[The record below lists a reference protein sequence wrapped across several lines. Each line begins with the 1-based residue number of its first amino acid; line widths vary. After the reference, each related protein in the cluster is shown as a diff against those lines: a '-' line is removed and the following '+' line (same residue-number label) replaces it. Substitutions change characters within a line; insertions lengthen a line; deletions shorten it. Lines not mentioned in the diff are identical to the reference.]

1 MAVLLAAF
9 LVLSIVTPSLTNWLS
24 TRVFY
29 LIAAL
34 PFAAFIVTLAQGP
47 LVLGGA
53 EATERYPWMPLLDV
67 WLSFRVD
74 ALAWV
79 LALVV
84 TGVGALV
91 LLYCARYFSADEPGL
106 GRFAALLLAFAG
118 TMYGLVVSDDII
130 VMFMFWEITSILS
143 YLLIGHYTGR
153 KESRGAA
160 LQALLVTTFGGL
172 VMLIGVVMMMVET
185 GTSSIAAMVADPPHG
200 AVTAT
205 AVILILVGAL
215 SKSAIVPFH
224 FWLPAAMAAPTPVS
238 AYLHA
243 AAMVKAGIYLV
254 GRFAP
259 GYADSPG
266 WMPTLMVLGVGAMLV
281 GAWRSLRQY
290 DLKLVLAYGTVS
302 QLGFLM
308 VISGFGTHDAALAA
322 VALLIGHALYKAT
335 LFLVVGII
343 DHRAG
348 TRDWRKLSGVG
359 RSAPVLATVAAL
371 ACLSMAGV
379 PPLLGFVAK
388 EGVFSSLLD
397 AAFAGDGWAL
407 FALIGTAIGSV
418 LTVAYTCRFFWG
430 AFARRA
436 DVETTQL
443 APDGGSILTAPIV
456 LTIGTVA
463 FGLGAG
469 LLDPVIAPYAQ
480 SFTDDGHAHIAL
492 WHGWQPALAL
502 SAIVL
507 GLGFVL
513 FWQRTLVARLQDVVP
528 AWFEAARGYWLSMRT
543 IDRLAARST
552 IFAQR
557 GGLSQYLSTI
567 LVVFVALVAVAL
579 AVNDTWPSGIRL
591 YDYPAQIVIGLV
603 MATASVLAA
612 LAGQRMTAVL
622 LVGVTGYGLVALFA
636 LHGAPDLAITQGLVE
651 MATIVIFVLV
661 LRRLPVKIAQ
671 HNRPEQKKRRAL
683 IGILVGV
690 TMGVVG
696 TVALAAR
703 QAESIAAELP
713 RLAVEEGHGRNI
725 VNVML
730 VDIRA
735 WDTMGEISVLV
746 VVATGIA
753 SLLFVSGRL
762 GAMPRMEGSRS
773 QRRRAN
779 RRHVVKDPLA
789 PAEEPTET
797 RHTWIFAGRTL
808 STDHRSI
815 LLEVVIRLLFHPAIL
830 VSVYLLFVG
839 HNAPGGGFAGGLLA
853 GLALIA
859 RYLAGGRFELAEAV
873 TIDAGKILGTGIVL
887 AAGTAAASLFFGA
900 DILTSAYI
908 EGDVPLLGHLSFGT
922 STIFDIGVYLVV
934 VGLILDILR
943 SLGGEVDRQLEDSEV
958 TLEARGGH
966 R

>member
-1 MAVLLAAF
+1 MAVLLTAF
-9 LVLSIVTPSLTNWLS
+9 LVLSIVTPQLTSALS

-29 LIAAL
+29 VIAIL
-34 PFAAFIVTLAQGP
+34 PFAAFVFTLVQGP
-47 LVLGGA
+47 AVMSGDEAREQIPWIPALGIS
-53 EATERYPWMPLLDV
+53 
-67 WLSFRVD
+67 LSFRVD

-84 TGVGALV
+84 TGIGALV

-118 TMYGLVVSDDII
+118 TMYGLVISDDII

-143 YLLIGHYTGR
+143 YLLIGHYTNR

-172 VMLIGVVMMMVET
+172 VMLIGVIMMMVAT
-185 GTSSIAAMVADPPHG
+185 GTSSIAAMVADPPQG
-200 AVTAT
+200 AAPAT

-254 GRFAP
+254 ARFAP
-259 GYADSPG
+259 GFADSPG

-302 QLGFLM
+302 QLGFLI
-308 VISGFGTHDAALAA
+308 VISGFGTHDAAIAA
-322 VALLIGHALYKAT
+322 VALLLAHALYKAT
-335 LFLVVGII
+335 LFLVVGVI
-343 DHRAG
+343 DHRTG

-359 RSAPVLATVAAL
+359 RQAPVLATITAI

-388 EGVFSSLLD
+388 ESVFTSFLD
-397 AAFAGDGWAL
+397 AALAGDQWGWV
-407 FALIGTAIGSV
+407 ALIGTALGSV

-436 DVETTQL
+436 GTETTTL
-443 APDGGSILTAPIV
+443 KPEAGSILTAPIV
-456 LTIGTVA
+456 LTIGTIV
-463 FGLGAG
+463 LGVGAA
-469 LLDPVIAPYAQ
+469 LLDPVIAPYAS
-480 SFTDDGHAHIAL
+480 SFADDGHAHITL
-492 WHGWQPALAL
+492 WHGWQPALGISAL
-502 SAIVL
+502 VLVL
-507 GLGFVL
+507 GGLM
-513 FWQRTLVARLQDVVP
+513 FWQRSLVARLQDVVP
-528 AWFEAARGYWLSMRT
+528 SWFEALRGYWLIMRT
-543 IDRLAARST
+543 VDRLAARTT

-567 LVVFVALVAVAL
+567 LLAFVALITATL
-579 AVNDTWPSGIRL
+579 IMNQSWPDDIRL
-591 YDYPAQIVIGLV
+591 FDYPAQPVIGAI
-603 MATASVLAA
+603 MIAAAILAA
-612 LAGQRMTAVL
+612 RAEQRMTAVL

-636 LHGAPDLAITQGLVE
+636 LHGAPDLAITQALVE

-661 LRRLPVKIAQ
+661 LRRLPVKIAL

-683 IGILVGV
+683 IGILVGLA
-690 TMGVVG
+690 MGVVG
-696 TVALAAR
+696 VVALAAR
-703 QAESIAAELP
+703 QAESIARELP

-753 SLLFVSGRL
+753 SLLFVSGRV
-762 GAMPRMEGSRS
+762 GVMPRLDGARS
-773 QRRRAN
+773 QRSRAN
-779 RRHVVKDPLA
+779 RRRVVKDPLA
-789 PAEEPTET
+789 PGDAPTET

-808 STDHRSI
+808 STSHRSI

-830 VSVYLLFVG
+830 VSIYLLFVG

-873 TIDAGKILGTGIVL
+873 TVDAGKILGTGILL
-887 AAGTAAASLFFGA
+887 AVGTAVGSLFLGA
-900 DILTSAYI
+900 DILTAAYI

-934 VGLILDILR
+934 VGLVLDILR

-958 TLEARGGH
+958 TLEPTGG
-966 R
+966 RR

>member
-1 MAVLLAAF
+1 MAVLLTAF
-9 LVLSIVTPSLTNWLS
+9 LVLSIVTPKLTQWLS
-24 TRVFY
+24 TRVFFVV
-29 LIAAL
+29 AL
-34 PFAAFIVTLAQGP
+34 VPLAAFVATIAQAPEVLA
-47 LVLGGA
+47 GG
-53 EATERYPWMPLLDV
+53 EAFEIYPWIPTLGIS
-67 WLSFRVD
+67 LSFRVD

-84 TGVGALV
+84 TGVGTLV
-91 LLYCARYFSADEPGL
+91 LLYCAHYFTSDEPGL
-106 GRFAALLLAFAG
+106 GRFAGIMLAFAG
-118 TMYGLVVSDDII
+118 TMYGLVITDDII

-172 VMLIGVVMMMVET
+172 IMLVGIVMMMVAT
-185 GTSSIAAMVADPPHG
+185 GTTSMAAMVADPPDG
-200 AVTAT
+200 PATAT
-205 AVILILVGAL
+205 AVILILIGAL

-254 GRFAP
+254 ARFAP

-266 WMPTLMVLGVGAMLV
+266 WMPTLIILGIWAMLV

-308 VISGFGTHDAALAA
+308 VIAGFGTHDAAVAA
-322 VALLIGHALYKAT
+322 LALLVAHALYKAT

-348 TRDWRKLSGVG
+348 TRDWRKLSGIG
-359 RSAPVLATVAAL
+359 RRAPVLATITAI

-388 EGVFSSLLD
+388 EAVFTSFLD
-397 AAFAGDGWAL
+397 AGLAGTAWGWT
-407 FALIGTAIGSV
+407 ALIGTAVGSI

-430 AFARRA
+430 AFATRPEVA
-436 DVETTQL
+436 DTELHDEGPGLLV
-443 APDGGSILTAPIV
+443 APVILTAG
-456 LTIGTVA
+456 TIA

-469 LLDPVIAPYAQ
+469 WLDAAFAPYAATF
-480 SFTDDGHAHIAL
+480 SDSGAAHLAL
-492 WHGWQPALAL
+492 WHGWQPALAI
-502 SAIVL
+502 SAAVLAL
-507 GLGFVL
+507 GLVL
-513 FWQRTLVARLQDVVP
+513 FWGRTLVARLQDAIP
-528 AWFEAARGYWLSMRT
+528 AWFEASRGYWTTVRT
-543 IDRLAARST
+543 VDRFSARTT

-557 GGLSQYLSTI
+557 GGLSQYISTI
-567 LVVFVALVAVAL
+567 LVVFVVFVAAALVT
-579 AVNDTWPSGIRL
+579 NGTWPDGIRL
-591 YDYPAQIVIGLV
+591 FDYPAQPVIGLV
-603 MATASVLAA
+603 MIVAA
-612 LAGQRMTAVL
+612 IMAAVVEQRMTAVL
-622 LVGVTGYGLVALFA
+622 LAGITGYGLVALFA
-636 LHGAPDLAITQGLVE
+636 LHGAPDLAITQALVE

-671 HNRPEQKKRRAL
+671 HNKPEHKKRRMI
-683 IGILVGV
+683 IGALVGV
-690 TMGVVG
+690 TMGIVG
-696 TVALAAR
+696 VVALAAR
-703 QAESIAAELP
+703 QADSISKELP
-713 RLAVEEGHGRNI
+713 WLAVNEGHGRNV

-753 SLLFVSGRL
+753 SLLFVSGRM
-762 GAMPRMEGSRS
+762 GAMPRMDGARA
-773 QRRRAN
+773 QRRPS
-779 RRHVVKDPLA
+779 RRRYVVTDPLA
-789 PAEEPTET
+789 PAHGETET

-808 STDHRSI
+808 SLRHRSI
-815 LLEVVIRLLFHPAIL
+815 LLEVVVRLLFHPAIVL
-830 VSVYLLFVG
+830 SVYLLFVG

-873 TIDAGKILGTGIVL
+873 TVDAGKILGTGILL
-887 AAGTAAASLFFGA
+887 AAGTAVGSLFFGA
-900 DILTSAYI
+900 DVLTSAYF
-908 EGDVPLLGHLSFGT
+908 EADVGVLGHLSIGT

-934 VGLILDILR
+934 VGLVLDILR
-943 SLGGEVDRQLEDSEV
+943 SLGGEVDRQLDDAEV
-958 TLEARGGH
+958 SVPTRGVV